1 MTDVQFDA
9 VRCCVLGLG
18 CERGTSPEEMLT
30 LALDALSAAGIR
42 SENLAAVAS
51 IDSRVHETAILA
63 AARHLDVSTVFFD
76 APTLEKETPRLK
88 NPSDVVFRQVGC
100 HGVAEAAALAAI
112 GESAV
117 LIMPKMKSL
126 HATAAIARMALQ
138 KK

>member
-1 MTDVQFDA
+1 M
-9 VRCCVLGLG
+9 
-18 CERGTSPEEMLT
+18 
-30 LALDALSAAGIR
+30 
-42 SENLAAVAS
+42 
-51 IDSRVHETAILA
+51 
-63 AARHLDVSTVFFD
+63 
-76 APTLEKETPRLK
+76 ETPRLK